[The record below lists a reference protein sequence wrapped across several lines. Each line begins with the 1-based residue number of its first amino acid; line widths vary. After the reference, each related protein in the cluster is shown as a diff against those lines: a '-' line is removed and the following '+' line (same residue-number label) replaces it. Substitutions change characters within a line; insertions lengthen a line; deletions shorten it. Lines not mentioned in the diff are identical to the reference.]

1 MEIAISE
8 SVSLRP
14 LPDDPPAALVCST
27 LGSVRRPGK
36 ALAVAREV
44 WRERQLHG
52 LVGLKLERALEL
64 LCARLRGLAAA
75 PTGFDDLVAVRL
87 RAAALG
93 CAVRA
98 PSAKMRTRPG
108 EVATEW
114 LRDAE
119 QRLAVVQDYV
129 TRTNRAGVMGR
140 PGVRYGVIMAD
151 PAWIYRDMGSRAAPS
166 YAGEGRETARYAQ
179 MPDAELFALGEG
191 VRAVAAPS
199 AILFL
204 WATSP
209 IVAEGRHVAVCQ
221 AFGFRPTVV
230 IPWLKTTAAGTP
242 AIGMGHYTRG
252 CTEELVGATRGDL
265 DLVCEGDR
273 LVLAARGRA
282 SFEVVTLHNVAGLIV
297 SRRGAHSAKPDE
309 GYQLVEQLCGD
320 VPRLE
325 LFARRRR
332 PGWDAWGDEVPPA
345 VEEQPAQ
352 VPVIPGLH
360 RSCPHGRRY
369 RDREDQPRELVC
381 GCSDSR

>member
-1 MEIAISE
+1 MEIAISD

-14 LPDDPPAALVCST
+14 LAGDLPAVNVCSA
-27 LGSVRRPGK
+27 LGSVHRPGQ
-36 ALAVAREV
+36 ALVVAREI

-52 LVGLKLERALEL
+52 LVGLELERALES

-75 PTGFDDLVAVRL
+75 PTGLDDLTLVRI

-98 PSAKMRTRPG
+98 PTAKMRTRPG
-108 EVATEW
+108 EIATEW

-129 TRTNRAGVMGR
+129 TRTGRAGVMGR
-140 PGVRYGVIMAD
+140 PGVRYGVVMAD
-151 PAWIYRDMGSRAAPS
+151 PAWIYKDMGSRAAPS
-166 YAGEGRETARYAQ
+166 YSGEGREMARYAQ
-179 MPDAELFALGEG
+179 MPDAELLAMGEG
-191 VRAVAAPS
+191 VRAVSAPS

-221 AFGFRPTVV
+221 AFGFQPKV
-230 IPWLKTTAAGTP
+230 IVPWLKTTAAGTP

-282 SFEVVTLHNVAGLIV
+282 SSEVVALHSVAGLIV
-297 SRRGAHSAKPDE
+297 SKRGAHSVKPDE
-309 GYQLVEQLCGD
+309 GYRLVEELCGD

-332 PGWDAWGDEVPPA
+332 PGWDAWGDEVPA
-345 VEEQPAQ
+345 VVEQMKP
-352 VPVIPGLH
+352 PVIPGLLKN
-360 RSCPHGRRY
+360 CPHGRRY
-369 RDREDQPRELVC
+369 RDREDQPQALVC
-381 GCSDSR
+381 GCSDAG